1 MWFDQVDHATRIDWR
16 IEKQPAVVAAWRTG
30 YLNRPR
36 A

>member
-16 IEKQPAVVAAWRTG
+16 IERQPAVAAAWRTG
-30 YLNRPR
+30 VVNPPL